1 MSTTDN
7 AGTCIAVGIPRP
19 EQFRLDAKPMCAGDS
34 LSPVFMDR
42 ASPGMLSLPGERFR
56 SIGIEVSPGEAHEL
70 EVFDDFLARHVQPD
84 GTWDVQCMLLWNE
97 WVRSFRRRVSGF
109 PILIRE
115 KEFRSVITDRFG
127 IGIASDGF
135 RGAVYPGI
143 RFVP

>member
-7 AGTCIAVGIPRP
+7 AGTCIAVGIPQP
-19 EQFRLDAKPMCAGDS
+19 EQFHQDAKPLCAGGS
-34 LSPVFMDR
+34 LSPVFTDR
-42 ASPGMLSLPGERFR
+42 ASPGMLSFPGEQFR
-56 SIGIEVSPGEAHEL
+56 SIGIEVSPEEAHEL

-84 GTWDVQCMLLWNE
+84 GAWDVQCMLLWNE
-97 WVRSFRRRVSGF
+97 WVRNFRRRVSGF

-115 KEFRSVITDRFG
+115 KEFRSVIADRFG
-127 IGIASDGF
+127 VGIASDGF